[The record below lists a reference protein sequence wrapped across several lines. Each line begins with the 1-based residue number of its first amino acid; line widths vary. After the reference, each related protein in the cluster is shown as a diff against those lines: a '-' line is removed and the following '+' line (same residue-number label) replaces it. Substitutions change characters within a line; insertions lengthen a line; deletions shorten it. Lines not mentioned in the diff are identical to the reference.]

1 METIYPNI
9 ILSKKNANFIKNGP
23 NNFSLFFSLQNNNII
38 IPKIIDFDL
47 IKTIYDLN
55 TDIYE
60 KVIMTKIDEKQVI
73 LNILFKPLFEDL
85 GFPQIYS
92 YIKVE
97 KTIIYD
103 DLSNKKYRE
112 IIFHSSSITNEK
124 PTNIPDDAKLFHLN
138 DMIMNCKILDN
149 HNIELNC
156 TLNINENVNIPK
168 IGEKIIGNILYKI
181 LERFKLFIDKIA

>member
-1 METIYPNI
+1 METIYPKI

-38 IPKIIDFDL
+38 LPKIIDFDL

-92 YIKVE
+92 YINVE
-97 KTIIYD
+97 KTIIYHEE
-103 DLSNKKYRE
+103 SNKTYSE

-149 HNIELNC
+149 HNLEFNC

-181 LERFKLFIDKIA
+181 LERFKLFIDKIS